1 MKFDDRP
8 LRFGKFEPTLK
19 KSASLLAP
27 FPEKVLPPAGARKS
41 QDQDAFR
48 VPGFV
53 IRALAC
59 GWGDGGEK
67 RFSLPSVT
75 THAGKAQTPQV
86 IFGLTLIAQKKV
98 DVLADK
104 ITQCH

>member
-1 MKFDDRP
+1 MTDLYGSGSSRP
-8 LRFGKFEPTLK
+8 HSRRVPV
-19 KSASLLAP
+19 LLAP
-27 FPEKVLPPAGARKS
+27 FPEKVPPPAGARKS
-41 QDQDAFR
+41 QDQGVFHA
-48 VPGFV
+48 PGFV

-75 THAGKAQTPQV
+75 THTDKAHSPQV

-104 ITQCH
+104 ITQSH